1 MKAILSAVQLASS
14 LFAGSGKL
22 RERNLCSLEGLSVP
36 EEDFFEVVD
45 FSGGR
50 ALDCPKSTKSSSDDS
65 FEVDLEAED
74 QMILQTNT
82 QRKYFP
88 NYNFARIG
96 KTISESKLLE
106 DLCSLG
112 NRMDAYSC
120 EDNGQILFLTCK
132 RL

>member
-22 RERNLCSLEGLSVP
+22 REHNLCSNDSLSVLD
-36 EEDFFEVVD
+36 EDFFEVVD
-45 FSGGR
+45 FAGG
-50 ALDCPKSTKSSSDDS
+50 CPQGSPQLATSSCDNS

-82 QRKYFP
+82 QRKFFP

-96 KTISESKLLE
+96 KTTLESRLLE
-106 DLCSLG
+106 ELCSLS

-132 RL
+132 LL